1 MTPRKPLSELEAD
14 EFVCVR
20 CGAVAQ
26 EHPMDGMGECPLC
39 AQHPFHPGRAEQ

>member
-1 MTPRKPLSELEAD
+1 MTPRKPLTELEAD

-26 EHPMDGMGECPLC
+26 EHPLDGMGECPAC
-39 AQHPFHPGRAEQ
+39 AASEVVES